1 MARIVFRGHSELN
14 AVSAAREIM
23 TTAEMARAFKRMAH
37 EIIERNKGAKDLV
50 LAGIPTRGVH
60 LASRLASLVD
70 QFEAETP
77 TSATLDPTDFRD
89 DTKAYARGQ
98 TAGEGEKQVIEGAD
112 VDGMCVVIVDDV
124 FNTGR
129 TARAAMDALMHAGR
143 PARVQLAVLV
153 NRGHRELPISPDFVG
168 KHIPTARSERVN
180 VMLTEVDGWDGVSL
194 VRPSDSSEGRQ

>member
-1 MARIVFRGHSELN
+1 
-14 AVSAAREIM
+14 M

-60 LASRLASLVD
+60 LASRLACLVD
-70 QFEAETP
+70 QFEAESPVST
-77 TSATLDPTDFRD
+77 TIDPTNFRD
-89 DTKAYARGQ
+89 DTDAGSRIE
-98 TAGEGEKQVIEGAD
+98 AGEDGTNQVIDCAD
-112 VDGMCVVIVDDV
+112 VDGMSVVIVDDV

-129 TARAAMDALMHAGR
+129 TARAAMDALMHTGR

-180 VMLTEVDGWDGVSL
+180 VMLTEVDGRDGVSL
-194 VRPSDSSEGRQ
+194 VRPSDGDED